1 MIMRSLRSHWLLY
14 LTLALYVVTFS
25 IRPERAMA
33 ALHTTLNIFG
43 SVILLIMA
51 VFGLIGLLQ
60 VWISRDVIVRLLGR
74 DSGIKSLLLASFCGT
89 LLIGPAYLVFPL
101 LMEIR
106 KQGARWAV
114 VAIVLTSYAVK
125 LQMLPIESGFLG
137 WPFTIGRAAVTLAI
151 GIPTGLIIEAA
162 MERRSSL

>member
-1 MIMRSLRSHWLLY
+1 MILRRLRSHWLLC
-14 LTLALYVVTFS
+14 LTIILYSVAFLL
-25 IRPERAMA
+25 RPERAMA
-33 ALHTTLNIFG
+33 ALHTTLNTFG

-51 VFGLIGLLQ
+51 VFGLVGLLQ
-60 VWISRDVIVRLLGR
+60 VWISRDIVVRLLGR
-74 DSGIKSLLLASFCGT
+74 DSGIKSLLLATFCGT

-137 WPFTIGRAAVTLAI
+137 WPFTIGRALVTLAI
-151 GIPTGLIIEAA
+151 AIPTGLIIEAA
-162 MERRSSL
+162 MERHNTL

>member
-1 MIMRSLRSHWLLY
+1 MILRLLRSYWLLS
-14 LTLALYVVTFS
+14 LTLMLYLLAFML
-25 IRPERAMA
+25 RPERALA
-33 ALHTTLNIFG
+33 ALHTTFTTFG
-43 SVILLIMA
+43 SVLLLILA

-60 VWISRDVIVRLLGR
+60 VWISRDLIVRLLGR

-101 LMEIR
+101 LMGIR

-137 WPFTIGRAAVTLAI
+137 WPFTIGRAVVTLAL
-151 GIPTGLIIEAA
+151 GIPTGLLIEAV